1 MCDTSENAVVDRRL
15 QCLSST
21 EKREGEE
28 TENKREE
35 KLKKT
40 HAGLLWINSVTAE
53 Y

>member
-21 EKREGEE
+21 GKRGGE